1 VIPFLPL
8 DHHDR
13 VWRCLDRYF
22 FYRGVYADT
31 VSGHQFRWSH
41 VFQLEDL
48 DEEDPLCMQGTNNHG
63 QSSAVSAIGSSTEV
77 SMGPRDCR
85 IEQFIDR

>member
-1 VIPFLPL
+1 VRLFLPL

-13 VWRCLDRYF
+13 AWSCLDRYF

-31 VSGHQFRWSH
+31 VSRQQVRWSQ

-48 DEEDPLCMQGTNNHG
+48 DEEDPLCMQGIDSRG
-63 QSSAVSAIGSSTEV
+63 QSSAVSTRGSSTEV